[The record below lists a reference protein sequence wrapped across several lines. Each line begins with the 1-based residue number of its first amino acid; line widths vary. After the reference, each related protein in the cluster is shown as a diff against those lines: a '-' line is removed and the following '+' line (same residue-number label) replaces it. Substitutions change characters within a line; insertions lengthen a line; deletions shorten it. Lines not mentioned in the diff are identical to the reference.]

1 MRAPNML
8 ALVLLAVALGG
19 CPTTST
25 PPPYTV
31 TEARYCLGVGSA
43 YNRVLFVTV
52 AEHPT
57 ECVIVSFSAADE
69 VLGEGFAQAVSV
81 PCADVFFDGSWNF
94 GPVSSVLS
102 ATALAR
108 MEIEIRRP
116 PRGDLR
122 GGADADGLRGGARDA
137 PDPRHDDRAHAGL
150 LSGSPARR
158 AVMFGRRWEFDAA
171 AR

>member
-108 MEIEIRRP
+108 MEIEMFADHREVTYEVVLTLTDSAGVHGMPPILGTTTERTQGYCRARP
-116 PRGDLR
+116 PVG
-122 GGADADGLRGGARDA
+122 
-137 PDPRHDDRAHAGL
+137 P
-150 LSGSPARR
+150 
-158 AVMFGRRWEFDAA
+158 
-171 AR
+171 